1 MKSALAQCLSV
12 PRTGNEASK
21 PPRFLKWRSSKA
33 FIITVVTFAVF
44 TDVFLYGVIIPVTP
58 TALEQRVGLPP
69 NERQRWTSILLALYG
84 AALLAASPIFGYLAD
99 KMRSKQVPLIGG
111 LIALGASTALLCVGT
126 NMGLW
131 IAGRIFQGI
140 SAAMVWTVG
149 LALAADTVGVNGIGE
164 AMGFM
169 GMAFSA
175 GTMVGPLIGGIVYQN
190 AGYYA
195 VFAVAFALIGVDI
208 LLRLIMIE
216 KKDAQ
221 KWLDVPELPLSTAE
235 ETVQRTQ
242 TGEEICTEA
251 PAVVSIP
258 DNTTDT
264 ANDEPTTPPTKKGT
278 RLPPAL
284 TLLAERRMMVVLFG
298 YLVVSILM
306 TSFDSVLPLFVQAT
320 FGWEQ
325 TGQGLIFVPLLL
337 PHFFDPVFGRIIDR
351 YPTSG
356 RYFAAAALFFS
367 VPVYVLLRLVDH
379 NSTRQKVLLCALL
392 VLVGAGFAGSL
403 CPLFA
408 EVSYVIDAK
417 ERNSPDSFNGSSAIS
432 QGYGLFNGAFAA
444 GSLIGPVWAGL
455 IRNDYGWGTMAWTLG
470 LLAGVAAIILFF
482 LLGGW
487 IGNRKKG
494 QEEGV
499 TAHA

>member
-12 PRTGNEASK
+12 PRPGNLAEK
-21 PPRFLKWRSSKA
+21 PPRFLEWRSSKA
-33 FIITVVTFAVF
+33 FIIAVVTFAVF

-69 NERQRWTSILLALYG
+69 GERQRWTSILLALYG
-84 AALLAASPIFGYLAD
+84 AALLAASPVFGYLAD
-99 KMRSKQVPLIGG
+99 KFRSKQLPLIGG
-111 LIALGASTALLCVGT
+111 LVALGASTALLCVGT
-126 NMGLW
+126 NIGLW

-149 LALAADTVGVNGIGE
+149 LALAADTVGVSGIGE

-175 GTMVGPLIGGIVYQN
+175 GTMVGPLIGGIVYQHG
-190 AGYYA
+190 GYYA
-195 VFAVAFALIGVDI
+195 VFAVAFALIAVDI
-208 LLRLIMIE
+208 ILRLVMIE

-221 KWLDVPELPLSTAE
+221 KWLDAPNLSLSTGGK
-235 ETVQRTQ
+235 TMQRRLSS
-242 TGEEICTEA
+242 EEICADAAVAASGPNNTIEA
-251 PAVVSIP
+251 AT
-258 DNTTDT
+258 N
-264 ANDEPTTPPTKKGT
+264 EPTSPPPKKKT

-284 TLLAERRMMVVLFG
+284 TLLKSSRMMVVLFG

-320 FGWEQ
+320 FGWKQ
-325 TGQGLIFVPLLL
+325 TGQGLIFVPLLV
-337 PHFFDPVFGRIIDR
+337 PHVLDPIFGRIIDN
-351 YPTSG
+351 YPKSG
-356 RYFAAAALFFS
+356 RYFAAGALLCS

-379 NSTRQKVLLCALL
+379 DSIRQKILLCALL
-392 VLVGAGFAGSL
+392 VLIGAGFAASL

-408 EVSYVIDAK
+408 EVSYLIDAK
-417 ERNSPDSFNGSSAIS
+417 ERESPDIFDGSGAIS

-455 IRNDYGWGTMAWTLG
+455 VRNDYGWGTMGWTLG
-470 LLAGVAAIILFF
+470 LLAGVASIILFF

-487 IGNRKKG
+487 IGHRKKG
-494 QEEGV
+494 QEDA
-499 TAHA
+499 TPSHA